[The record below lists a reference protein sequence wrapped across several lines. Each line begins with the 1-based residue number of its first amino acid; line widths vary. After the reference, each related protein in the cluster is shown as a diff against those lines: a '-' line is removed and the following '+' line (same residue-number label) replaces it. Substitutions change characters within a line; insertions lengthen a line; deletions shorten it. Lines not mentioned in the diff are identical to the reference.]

1 MHRTE
6 QQQGNNKKKRKTVDK
21 SIKVGSC
28 GLTYNF
34 CEIERPRW
42 DLYIDVN
49 ESVGLTLGL
58 VDAVLLHNVVKRSL
72 DGEPSWETDDYIAH
86 ARRSGCKF
94 DILRTIPL
102 VSTGELVV
110 HIAQGS
116 ISVFIS
122 LVRMGQFLDDLTAV
136 FIESLGKEPELDK
149 FVPATV

>member
-1 MHRTE
+1 M
-6 QQQGNNKKKRKTVDK
+6 DK

-28 GLTYNF
+28 GLTYNC

-58 VDAVLLHNVVKRSL
+58 VDAIVLYNVVKRSL
-72 DGEPSWETDDYIAH
+72 DGEPSWEVDDYIPR
-86 ARRSGCKF
+86 ARRSGCTF

-110 HIAQGS
+110 HIAHGA
-116 ISVFIS
+116 ISAFIPF
-122 LVRMGQFLDDLTAV
+122 VRMGQIFDDLTAV
-136 FIESLGKEPELDK
+136 FIESLGKEPGLGE